1 MKRDAKQR
9 GGFRKALPRKKT
21 GVFQT
26 LCPACL
32 APLMP
37 AVRQKKRNIMTFE
50 FNGKKYKKASSHQ
63 KEWGN
68 KIIAEFNFKGNEYI
82 LDLGCGDGVL
92 TSQLADMV
100 PNGFVLGIDA
110 SEGMITSATQNK
122 KPNLEF
128 QLLDINQ
135 LDFKERFDLIFSN
148 AVLHWVK
155 DHKRLLSNTY
165 NALKRDGIIRFNF
178 AADGN
183 CTHFFKVVKEVMKL
197 KEFAIYF
204 KEFEWPWYM
213 PRVEEYAV
221 FVKRFAFKEVKVW
234 GENADRFFKNAKD
247 MIAWIEQPSIVPF
260 LKYISDDTMKRTF
273 RDLVVDKMIKE
284 TLQED
289 GTCFETFRRVNLFA
303 RK

>member
-183 CTHFFKVVKEVMKL
+183 CSYFFNIINQTIQKE
-197 KEFAIYF
+197 EYRDYF
-204 KEFEWPWYM
+204 KDFVWPWFM
-213 PRVEEYAV
+213 PTLDQYKKILDN
-221 FVKRFAFKEVKVW
+221 FSFSNVKIWE
-234 GENADRFFKNAKD
+234 ENADRYFPNKEALIGW
-247 MIAWIEQPSIVPF
+247 IAQPSIVPF
-260 LKYISDDTMKRTF
+260 LEYLPIDKKEPFTNEVIEKMVKATIQDDGRY
-273 RDLVVDKMIKE
+273 
-284 TLQED
+284 
-289 GTCFETFRRVNLFA
+289 FETFRRINVLVT
-303 RK
+303 K